1 MDVTQEGDWKKAVDT
16 IMEKWGRLDII
27 VNNAGTTYR
36 NKPTLDVTEDEWMRV
51 FDVNVKSVFWS
62 VKIAVPRIVEG
73 KRGGSVINISS
84 TGSERPRPGLVW
96 YNASKGA
103 VSNVSLLSCA
113 VVISLGCVQRG
124 FC

>member
-1 MDVTQEGDWKKAVDT
+1 MDVTKEADWTQAVDV
-16 IMEKWGRLDII
+16 IMEKWGRLDVI

-36 NKPTLDVTEDEWMRV
+36 NKPTQEVSEEEWMRV

-62 VKIAVPRIVEG
+62 VKIAVPKIVQG

-103 VSNVSLLSCA
+103 VSNVSCYST
-113 VVISLGCVQRG
+113 LG
-124 FC
+124 